1 MKLLTTIYNL
11 EHLHDLSQAAD
22 GFILGNEQFA
32 VRLTKSF
39 SIHEIHD
46 AANIIHSLGKE
57 LFIVMNQ
64 MMTDEQLIEA
74 KSIIESLP
82 NDLIKGYIIADLG
95 LIDVFKS
102 LNLNHKVVYNPE
114 TLLTNYIDFNYLQ
127 DDYILGAF
135 VSKEITLEDI
145 KIIGSKKAYNLFMFG
160 HGHQSMFYSK
170 RPILDAYTDYLGK
183 DRVYYKEQ
191 GLALEEEKRKS
202 ESFPILEDKGGTHVF
217 RGVVFNSLNDIKA
230 LSSVVDYLII
240 DTLFKDDQYAKEV
253 LPLYKHEQTDVA
265 SIQKIQEVYRET
277 WNDGFLHKK
286 TIYKGKTND

>member
-95 LIDVFKS
+95 LIDVFKL

-127 DDYILGAF
+127 DDHILGAF

>member
-127 DDYILGAF
+127 DDHILGAF

>member
-127 DDYILGAF
+127 DDHILGAF

-253 LPLYKHEQTDVA
+253 LPLYKHEQTDVT

>member
-46 AANIIHSLGKE
+46 AANIIHSLEKE

-127 DDYILGAF
+127 DDHILGAF

-253 LPLYKHEQTDVA
+253 LPLYKHEQTDVT

>member
-22 GFILGNEQFA
+22 GFILGNEQLA

-127 DDYILGAF
+127 DDHILGAF

-240 DTLFKDDQYAKEV
+240 DTLFKDDQYA
-253 LPLYKHEQTDVA
+253 
-265 SIQKIQEVYRET
+265 
-277 WNDGFLHKK
+277 N
-286 TIYKGKTND
+286 

>member
-217 RGVVFNSLNDIKA
+217 RGVVFNSMNDIKA

-240 DTLFKDDQYAKEV
+240 DTLFKDDQYAKEL

>member
-127 DDYILGAF
+127 DDHILGAF

-253 LPLYKHEQTDVA
+253 LPLYKHEQTDVV

>member
-74 KSIIESLP
+74 KSFIESLP

-127 DDYILGAF
+127 DDHILGAF

-253 LPLYKHEQTDVA
+253 LPLYKHEQTDVT